1 MDGEHFEELGIYK
14 IFSMPEGAQN
24 ESAARGTNVHQS
36 SRRRRQM
43 VDSSIE
49 LTHQEFVDMVSAND
63 VQAANDRASRKVTIA
78 DDKKIPCS
86 HGCFNYRNVWQVSDI
101 CSLNWCSAHPAQ
113 VSLLDIWIYFFLIP
127 AMTVQIPLTYHLDYH
142 AFS

>member
-1 MDGEHFEELGIYK
+1 
-14 IFSMPEGAQN
+14 
-24 ESAARGTNVHQS
+24 
-36 SRRRRQM
+36 M

-63 VQAANDRASRKVTIA
+63 VRIANDRASRKVTIA
-78 DDKKIPCS
+78 DDKGIPCS
-86 HGCFNYRNVWQVSDI
+86 HGCFNYRKVWRVSDM

-127 AMTVQIPLTYHLDYH
+127 AMTVQIPLTYHL
-142 AFS
+142 